1 MSTTG
6 VDWTA
11 EQNRDIGRIYFQML
25 QKEQDGERYVK
36 AVYNRTV
43 QEQTGKSRAS
53 IEYKFRNISFLL
65 QEIHH
70 QSSRDTYLRKMRSG
84 ARSTAR

>member
-11 EQNRDIGRIYFQML
+11 EQNRDIIRIYFQML

-53 IEYKFRNISFLL
+53 IEYKLNYIQAQFQIWTLL
-65 QEIHH
+65 L
-70 QSSRDTYLRKMRSG
+70 Y
-84 ARSTAR
+84 